1 MGCNRSHAGLP
12 NRGATAG
19 IAPCRACATS
29 CDSPRLRFRPT
40 HPPDRPDRTRPAV
53 PTMAARRLVSP
64 DHSPVVRAVLHAYE
78 FFASLGFAVVLITLL
93 AIVLGVGTFV
103 ESAYGTEAV
112 KFGVWNTWWFTLLN
126 ALLAVSIFCAAA
138 IRYPWKRYQTGFVI
152 THIGLLVLLAGCLI
166 SQRGGIDAQIP
177 LLEGDKGGRAFEDS
191 HHFALAIAPAKTA
204 GRDDDPPSV
213 SVGFRAGPFNWSEYG
228 WSRGDTVKTPSA
240 VVAVPAAPVRG
251 FIPWGLAPRD
261 TGVIHDAD
269 GVRLEVLDYYADSTV
284 ALAPSVNLRIGS
296 DDMPGVGSGGM
307 WQPVSLTW
315 QPDPLQA
322 QPSQLRHRSSVGGG
336 VIVFWKLSTAAEAA
350 AFLAAI
356 PDPALGF
363 GERGQVV
370 LVVDGRAHR
379 FLVDERLDQPAA
391 TLPGTDVA
399 VAVTDYQPQLSAVR
413 LTVRRGDRGPEE
425 EMVILADLPEVSRHA
440 PRSGVHG
447 TLWIERSVA
456 DAAERMQGKARSRID
471 IVQAPT
477 AAGGH
482 RLLYRRWQAPEATA
496 GELPA
501 DGRPVGAF
509 EMPRAKLQ
517 MRVERFLPADTLEPA
532 TLPLP
537 FDKAKAPSAKR
548 RAAKVRLTVD
558 GKQQEFWLAGLPI
571 QPIDEPPGPAERRTV
586 EGRGRSVTVMLV
598 PDAIDIGFDV
608 KLGNFERRLD
618 PGTSQASH
626 FTSQV
631 DFLARDGSRLNS
643 RPVTIT
649 MNAPVDFSDPASR
662 RSYRLFQESF
672 MGPWVPG
679 DPLYERFT
687 DRQGRAGEK
696 PDRIEASVLTVNYDP
711 GRGVKYA
718 GSGLIVVGI
727 FTMFYMRA
735 YFFGPRRQ
743 GRSPQPT

>member
-1 MGCNRSHAGLP
+1 M
-12 NRGATAG
+12 
-19 IAPCRACATS
+19 
-29 CDSPRLRFRPT
+29 
-40 HPPDRPDRTRPAV
+40 
-53 PTMAARRLVSP
+53 
-64 DHSPVVRAVLHAYE
+64 RAVLRIYR
-78 FFASLGFAVVLITLL
+78 FLASLSFAVVLITLL

-138 IRYPWKRYQTGFVI
+138 IRYPWKRHQTGFVI
-152 THIGLLVLLAGCLI
+152 THIGLLVLLGGCLM
-166 SQRGGIDAQIP
+166 SQRGGVDAQIP
-177 LLEGDKGGRAFEDS
+177 LLEGDRGGRAFEDS
-191 HHFALAIAPAKTA
+191 HHFTLAIGPTGTTA
-204 GRDDDPPSV
+204 AEPPQRSIA
-213 SVGFRAGPFNWSEYG
+213 VGFRAGPFNWSEYA
-228 WSRGDTVKTPSA
+228 WSSAPADATGSSGRDPGSVARRGPPTVRRP
-240 VVAVPAAPVRG
+240 

-261 TGVIHDAD
+261 SGVLHDTD
-269 GVRLEVLDYYADSTV
+269 GVRLEVLDYYADSTA
-284 ALAPSVNLRIGS
+284 ALAPSVSLRIGS
-296 DDMPGVGSGGM
+296 DDMPEAGAGGM

-322 QPSQLRHRSSVGGG
+322 QAAQLRHRASVGGG
-336 VIVFWKLSTAAEAA
+336 VLVFWKLSTAAEAA
-350 AFLAAI
+350 AFLAGV
-356 PDPALGF
+356 PDPALGY

-370 LVVDGRAHR
+370 LVADGRPHR
-379 FLVDERLDQPAA
+379 FLVDELLGKPAA
-391 TLPGTDVA
+391 ILPGTDVE
-399 VAVTDYQPQLSAVR
+399 VAVTDYQEQLSAVR
-413 LTVRRGDRGPEE
+413 LTVRRGAHGPEE
-425 EMVILADLPEVSRHA
+425 ELVILADLPEVSRHA
-440 PRSGVHG
+440 PRSGIHG
-447 TLWIERSVA
+447 TLWIERTVA
-456 DAAERMQGKARSRID
+456 DASERMQGKARSRID
-471 IVQAPT
+471 IVQAPGT
-477 AAGGH
+477 GGREPGNGGGSH
-482 RLLYRRWQAPEATA
+482 RLLYRRWQAPGATA

-517 MRVERFLPADTLEPA
+517 MRVERFLPADALEIA
-532 TLPLP
+532 TLPVP
-537 FDKAKAPSAKR
+537 FDKDKPPSAKR

-558 GKQQEFWLAGLPI
+558 GRRQEFWLAGVPI

-608 KLGNFERRLD
+608 KLDNFERRLD

-631 DFLARDGSRLNS
+631 EFLARSGAALTS

-649 MNAPVDFSDPASR
+649 MNAPVDFSDPASG

-672 MGPWVPG
+672 MGPWSPG

-687 DRQGRAGEK
+687 SRPGRGSADPGVDK
-696 PDRIEASVLTVNYDP
+696 PDRLEASVLTVNYDP

-718 GSGLIVVGI
+718 GSGLVVVGI

-735 YFFGPRRQ
+735 YFFGPRRS
-743 GRSPQPT
+743 GHVPQPA